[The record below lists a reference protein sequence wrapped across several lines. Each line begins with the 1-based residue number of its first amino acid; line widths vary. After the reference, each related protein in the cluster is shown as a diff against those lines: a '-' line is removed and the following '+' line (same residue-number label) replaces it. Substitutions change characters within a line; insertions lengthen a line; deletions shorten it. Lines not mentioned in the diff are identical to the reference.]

1 MSTEITL
8 SKILQGAAWM
18 TGAIVAFTSMA
29 IAGRAINF
37 AHDTFEIMFFRSL
50 VGILIMASIILVT
63 KRQSDLR
70 TNRLGLHFLRN
81 ICHFVGQNLW
91 FFAVPLIPLAQ
102 LFAFEFTTPIWV
114 LLFSPLLLGERLT
127 MVNIATAALGF
138 LGVLMVAQPGSAEI
152 SAGMLAAAGCA
163 IFFALTA
170 IFTRKLTIDQPIVC
184 ILFYLT
190 VMQAGFGLVAAGIDG
205 AIKLPTAETVPWL
218 ILIGIAGLVAHFCLT
233 SALAIAPASIIMPID
248 FVRLPVIAVIGML
261 FYNEPFSLMI
271 IAGAVLI
278 FGANYLNIVVTGRHS
293 PK

>member
-138 LGVLMVAQPGSAEI
+138 IGVLIVAQPGSAEI

-218 ILIGIAGLVAHFCLT
+218 VLIGVAGLVAHFCLT
-233 SALAIAPASIIMPID
+233 NALAIAPASIIMPID

-261 FYNEPFSLMI
+261 FYNEPVSFMI
-271 IAGAVLI
+271 IAGAALI
-278 FGANYLNIVVTGRHS
+278 FGTNYVNIVVTGRNLQR
-293 PK
+293 

>member
-18 TGAIVAFTSMA
+18 TGAIIAFTSMA

-50 VGILIMASIILVT
+50 VGILIMTSIILVT
-63 KRQSDLR
+63 KRHSDLR

-170 IFTRKLTIDQPIVC
+170 IFTRKLTVDQPIVC

-218 ILIGIAGLVAHFCLT
+218 VLIGIAGLVAHFCLT

>member
-138 LGVLMVAQPGSAEI
+138 IGVLMVAQPGSAEI

-271 IAGAVLI
+271 IAGAILI
-278 FGANYLNIVVTGRHS
+278 FGANYLNIVVTGRKKQ
-293 PK
+293 P

>member
-70 TNRLGLHFLRN
+70 KNRLGLHFLRN
-81 ICHFVGQNLW
+81 ICHFAGQNLW

>member
-18 TGAIVAFTSMA
+18 TGAIIAFTSMA

-170 IFTRKLTIDQPIVC
+170 IFTRKLTVDQPIVC
-184 ILFYLT
+184 ILIYLT

-218 ILIGIAGLVAHFCLT
+218 VLIGIAGLVAHFCLT

>member
-18 TGAIVAFTSMA
+18 TGAIIAFTSMA

-50 VGILIMASIILVT
+50 VGILIMASIISVT

-170 IFTRKLTIDQPIVC
+170 SFTRKLTVDQPIVC

-218 ILIGIAGLVAHFCLT
+218 VLIGIAGLVAHFCLT

>member
-1 MSTEITL
+1 MSTDITL

-18 TGAIVAFTSMA
+18 TGAICAFTSMA

-37 AHDTFEIMFFRSL
+37 AHDTFEIMLFRSII
-50 VGILIMASIILVT
+50 GILIMSSVILAFR
-63 KRQSDLR
+63 KQSDLKR
-70 TNRLGLHFLRN
+70 DRLGLHALRN
-81 ICHFVGQNLW
+81 ICHFAGQNLW

-127 MVNIATAALGF
+127 PINIISAALGF
-138 LGVLMVAQPGSAEI
+138 VGVLMVAQPGSTGLSI
-152 SAGMLAAAGCA
+152 GVLSAAGCA

-190 VMQAGFGLVAAGIDG
+190 VMQAAFGLIAAGYDADIT
-205 AIKLPTAETVPWL
+205 LPTAQTVPWL
-218 ILIGIAGLVAHFCLT
+218 VLIGIAGLVAHFCLT
-233 SALAIAPASIIMPID
+233 NALAIAPASIIMPID
-248 FVRLPVIAVIGML
+248 FVRLPVIAIIGML
-261 FYNEPFSLMI
+261 FYSEPFSLAI

-278 FGANYLNIVVTGRHS
+278 FAANYVNIVLTGRNS
-293 PK
+293 GS